1 MKNIDSVLKI
11 LHSIRDN
18 KISHHE
24 LNHFIEIAQN
34 YAYTYLKY
42 RYKNL
47 HKTLAAEDVTLD
59 ELAID
64 SIAQLFERNHEGNFT
79 KLITAFNNWQP
90 PIETEEKALFF
101 LNRIVAKSVEK
112 YVAELLRQSD
122 PFFSKILDSVN
133 YMIEKQN
140 YRKKQIMGT
149 TFIIED
155 DFIIKI
161 GCLPDNKFIH
171 ELPSDLLQE
180 MNSVIPKLFHH
191 IKDNTD
197 YEAAIPLNALVMR
210 IKKMKASNFNFSNKV
225 EFENQMTIDS
235 VINKALNFTVE
246 RLHESYSEKG
256 KLSDQETCGIE
267 KAIRSI
273 TIDIK
278 DGGIN
283 PGLHKYFLEQ
293 FPSLTFDDYEIKYQN
308 IFEYLYKFL
317 KKEIADQLKEDI

>member
-1 MKNIDSVLKI
+1 MKNTDSALRI
-11 LHSIRDN
+11 LLSLCDSH
-18 KISHHE
+18 ISHHE
-24 LNHFIEIAQN
+24 LNHLIEIVQN
-34 YAYTYLKY
+34 YAHTYLKY

-47 HKTLAAEDVTLD
+47 HKTLAADDLTLD

-64 SIAQLFERNHEGNFT
+64 SIAQLFERDDDGNFT

-112 YVAELLRQSD
+112 YVSEILRESD
-122 PFFSKILDSVN
+122 PFFSKVLDSVN
-133 YMIEKQN
+133 YQVEKQN
-140 YRKKQIMGT
+140 YKKKQILGT
-149 TFIIED
+149 AFIIEGD
-155 DFIIKI
+155 YIKKI
-161 GCLPDNKFIH
+161 GCLPDSRFIN
-171 ELPSDLLQE
+171 ELPSDLFQE
-180 MNSVIPKLFHH
+180 MNSVVPKLFHH
-191 IKDNTD
+191 IKAKTD
-197 YEAAIPLNALVMR
+197 YEVAIPLNALVSR
-210 IKKMKASNFNFSNKV
+210 IKKIRAFNFNFSDKV

-235 VINKALNFTVE
+235 ILNKALNFTVE

-256 KLSDQETCGIE
+256 KLSNQETCGIE

-273 TIDIK
+273 AIDIK

-293 FPSLTFDDYEIKYQN
+293 FPSLTFNDYEIKYQN

-317 KKEIADQLKEDI
+317 KKEIASQIKDGI